1 MKRFPLI
8 RKIVGILFILL
19 GLLALFTPL
28 TPGSWLAIV
37 GLELIG
43 IRLAFIEKI
52 KAYLARMRPKQKSG
66 VQEDVQKNAAAGLES
81 QDGNGP
87 GRL

>member
-8 RKIVGILFILL
+8 KKIVGILLILI

-28 TPGSWLAIV
+28 TPGSWLAFV

-43 IRLAFIEKI
+43 IRLAFVEKI
-52 KAYLARMRPKQKSG
+52 KVFVRAKTTRSQKS
-66 VQEDVQKNAAAGLES
+66 VVAEHKEDLPQ
-81 QDGNGP
+81 
-87 GRL
+87 